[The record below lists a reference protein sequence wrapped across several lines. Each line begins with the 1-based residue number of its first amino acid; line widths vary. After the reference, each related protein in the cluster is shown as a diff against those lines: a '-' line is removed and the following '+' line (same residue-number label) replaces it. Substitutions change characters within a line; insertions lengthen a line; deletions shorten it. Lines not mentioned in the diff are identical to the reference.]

1 MTDKKFEKDMKKEL
15 KKEAL
20 LNSICE
26 ECGRKVSKDVTLLY
40 CNKCW
45 NTMKREIK

>member
-1 MTDKKFEKDMKKEL
+1 MTDKKFEKDMKKEE

-26 ECGRKVSKDVTLLY
+26 ECGRKNIFPLY
-40 CNKCW
+40 CKKKKK
-45 NTMKREIK
+45 TRKKEIK

>member
-1 MTDKKFEKDMKKEL
+1 MTDKKFEKDMKKEE

-26 ECGRKVSKDVTLLY
+26 ECGRKNIFPLY
-40 CNKCW
+40 CMKCW